1 MRVCV
6 CGFLFV
12 RDGSLRERE
21 KERLRVC
28 VCLCVR
34 ERGTIIG
41 SKMNGGLSFHSHLA
55 LSFLLLVVCLR
66 KTGEK
71 DEEQKTLFILITPE

>member
-1 MRVCV
+1 MRAWVLVCKRWQFERERERKIERVCV
-6 CGFLFV
+6 CVFV
-12 RDGSLRERE
+12 Y
-21 KERLRVC
+21 
-28 VCLCVR
+28 